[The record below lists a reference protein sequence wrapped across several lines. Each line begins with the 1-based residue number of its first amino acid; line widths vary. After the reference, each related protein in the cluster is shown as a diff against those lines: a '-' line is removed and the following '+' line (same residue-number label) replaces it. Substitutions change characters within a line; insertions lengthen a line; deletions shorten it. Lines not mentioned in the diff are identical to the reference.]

1 MKMSSWQTK
10 IIIYMSK
17 ILIIISLKI
26 KARLVFKIVLNKLN
40 NQDLNKSKEILFNR
54 TNLKRIIAKL
64 LLI

>member
-1 MKMSSWQTK
+1 MRMSSWQTK

-54 TNLKRIIAKL
+54 TNLKRIIVKL
-64 LLI
+64 

>member
-1 MKMSSWQTK
+1 MRKSSWQTK

-17 ILIIISLKI
+17 ILIISSLKI

-54 TNLKRIIAKL
+54 TNLKRIIVKL
-64 LLI
+64 

>member
-54 TNLKRIIAKL
+54 TNLKRIIVKL
-64 LLI
+64 